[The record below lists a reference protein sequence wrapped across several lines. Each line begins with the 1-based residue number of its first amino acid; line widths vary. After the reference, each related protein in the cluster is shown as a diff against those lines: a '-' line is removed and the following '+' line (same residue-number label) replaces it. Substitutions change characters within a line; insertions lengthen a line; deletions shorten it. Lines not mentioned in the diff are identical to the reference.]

1 MTQMILHIIE
11 ENKTSQAT
19 CEEFNHFRWRWLE
32 AIQGKN
38 LGTQSPEQN
47 NASQAW

>member
-1 MTQMILHIIE
+1 MTQMIFHITE
-11 ENKTSQAT
+11 ENKISQAT
-19 CEEFNHFRWRWLE
+19 YEEFNHFRWRWLR

-38 LGTQSPEQN
+38 LGTQRPKWN